1 MASKLFAIMPAF
13 IWKNLI
19 DKFHVSL
26 AQIIGPA
33 TWYWHPMVSFTA
45 AAAAL
50 TAWGL
55 TRSLSSIFF

>member
-1 MASKLFAIMPAF
+1 MPAF

-26 AQIIGPA
+26 AHIIGNA
-33 TWYWHPMVSFTA
+33 AFYWNPIASFSA
-45 AAAAL
+45 AAVAL